1 MNHLSACIVP
11 SLCNDK
17 WLANKMYQLTMCQ
30 QHQLVSREYQVV
42 TLENFNEVNQYTSTS
57 KWLFIQS
64 AGDFIVDRDHV
75 WDLLHSIP
83 DNVGLIGHILWD
95 PSATTP
101 HLHHQCIIINT
112 AALKGQQLDFYGR
125 LPTGLQF
132 TRSAE
137 SMHGDYC
144 PAWVGLNDN
153 VEFRDPKFGTDVMS
167 LILANGYNVVN
178 FDSEWRSVKNTKYLS
193 HMPSRGYFSPELNTA
208 LFSRCLKTL
217 TVSDQLELEQYEAI
231 TVLKNES
238 EYRLLNALHWDGY
251 PEVGAVDTVI
261 CPANGFMGECMAND
275 NQAKKIIFFD
285 VNANNIE
292 FKKQLYAEWDGN
304 NYKEFYTKFAD
315 ERNLMIDPFT
325 EDAKENAVLQDA
337 GVKNIID
344 NWDKFKNM
352 DVEFIHGD
360 IIEIVDL
367 ILNKFDG
374 RTILHTSTILNF
386 YLWSNLKH
394 DLDVIQ
400 HTRDK
405 IAAKVNNTNNVW
417 FESV

>member
-1 MNHLSACIVP
+1 
-11 SLCNDK
+11 
-17 WLANKMYQLTMCQ
+17 
-30 QHQLVSREYQVV
+30 
-42 TLENFNEVNQYTSTS
+42 
-57 KWLFIQS
+57 
-64 AGDFIVDRDHV
+64 
-75 WDLLHSIP
+75 
-83 DNVGLIGHILWD
+83 
-95 PSATTP
+95 
-101 HLHHQCIIINT
+101 
-112 AALKGQQLDFYGR
+112 
-125 LPTGLQF
+125 
-132 TRSAE
+132 
-137 SMHGDYC
+137 
-144 PAWVGLNDN
+144 
-153 VEFRDPKFGTDVMS
+153 
-167 LILANGYNVVN
+167 
-178 FDSEWRSVKNTKYLS
+178 
-193 HMPSRGYFSPELNTA
+193 MPSRGYFSPELNTA

-304 NYKEFYTKFAD
+304 NYKEFYTKFANG
-315 ERNLMIDPFT
+315 RNLMIDPFT